1 MYEEDGAGT
10 VETLLPDIK
19 KTLDA
24 LASASGSRPARN
36 ETGVLSDLKG
46 IVSGTS
52 SPKLTSTVQALVN
65 STTDN
70 VLLGYKFVARIAG
83 IAGEVTSDSRMMF
96 TRYTINDKIIY
107 AGSGMTAAGVSASV
121 AEFNTGVARIGSAL
135 RAAV

>member
-1 MYEEDGAGT
+1 MNEEDGAGT

-36 ETGVLSDLKG
+36 ETGVLSDLMRV
-46 IVSGTS
+46 VSGTA

-65 STTDN
+65 STTDD
-70 VLLGYKFVARIAG
+70 VLVGYKFVARISG
-83 IAGEVTSDSRMMF
+83 VVGEVKSENKMMF
-96 TRYTINDKIIY
+96 TRYTINDKTIY